1 MTEATQAW
9 LEAQTLRQTLGSDT
23 AVCPWVN
30 DLTSLCCSFP
40 VYKMKITVVLAS
52 LVVVV
57 RLIFVKLQVPML
69 CDSLLSLC
77 FGCSDLLCPELA
89 GVGGWG

>member
-23 AVCPWVN
+23 AVCPWTN
-30 DLTSLCCSFP
+30 DLTSRCCSFP

-57 RLIFVKLQVPML
+57 RLIFVKLQVPL
-69 CDSLLSLC
+69 LRGSLLSLC
-77 FGCSDLLCPELA
+77 FGCSDLLCPELV